1 MSTRIR
7 DQESARYLR
16 LIFRRQKKPLSPPTY
31 QSCEAYLRLHSEG
44 STGAGE
50 DERHVIRLFGGGLGG
65 NIASVTV
72 FQDVS
77 QVGATSPLPQPPP
90 AQ

>member
-1 MSTRIR
+1 M
-7 DQESARYLR
+7 
-16 LIFRRQKKPLSPPTY
+16 
-31 QSCEAYLRLHSEG
+31 G
-44 STGAGE
+44 
-50 DERHVIRLFGGGLGG
+50 GGGLGG

-77 QVGATSPLPQPPP
+77 QVGATQPLPQPPP